1 MLTDRQ
7 YIQRVA
13 IATGIAGI
21 GIALLGALWVA
32 SHALLVIF
40 AGLLFAVL
48 LRGLAS
54 ILSERTGLGE
64 RWTLWIVVS
73 VLFGALGA
81 GAWVFAANVVDQ
93 FDELGQSLASTWD
106 QIHDLLTQYGWGREI
121 LSTLGERSD
130 EDKANVIGKA
140 IAAVLSGISGLVLSL
155 IIGLYVAANP
165 ALYRDGILR
174 FVPPRRRTQA
184 TALLDDLDTTLRH
197 WLVGTLAIMTVVG
210 TLTATGLW
218 LLGIP
223 YALAL
228 GIIAFLLEFVPYI
241 GPILAAIPAIL
252 TASSTGSNE
261 VLFVVLLYWAIQSF
275 EGYVLSPLVYQKSV
289 DIPPLVTIGAQA
301 VLGTIL
307 GVLGVIFATPL
318 TACAMVIAQRFAYR
332 N

>member
-21 GIALLGALWVA
+21 GIALLGALWRA

-54 ILSERTGLGE
+54 ILSERTGLAE

-93 FDELGQSLASTWD
+93 FDELGRSLTSTWD

-140 IAAVLSGISGLVLSL
+140 IAAVLGGISGLVLSL

-165 ALYRDGILR
+165 TLYREGILR

-197 WLVGTLAIMTVVG
+197 WMVGTLGIMTVVG

-252 TASSTGSNE
+252 TASGTGSNE

-289 DIPPLVTIGAQA
+289 DIPPLITIGAQA